1 MTCHITV
8 KIIVCKLKKSLT
20 RYVNIKQYIV
30 IIFLILFYKMYEYHN
45 NYNVAFELLYPNYLP
60 NIMDIVE

>member
-1 MTCHITV
+1 MSYHSKNYRLQI
-8 KIIVCKLKKSLT
+8 KKSLT
-20 RYVNIKQYIV
+20 RYVNIKQYII

-60 NIMDIVE
+60 KYYAHC